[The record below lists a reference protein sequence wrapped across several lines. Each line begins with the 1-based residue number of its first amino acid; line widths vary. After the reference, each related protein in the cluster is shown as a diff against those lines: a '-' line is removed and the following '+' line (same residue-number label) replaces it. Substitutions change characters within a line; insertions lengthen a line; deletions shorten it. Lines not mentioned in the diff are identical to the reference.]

1 LALLTMCW
9 LASCSTD
16 DTNDQM
22 VVYDLENITYGGQ
35 GIYEGEWT
43 VNKQVVDTA
52 RLKVTN
58 VFKVRLPEAYLGFLC
73 FEEEYYSSVN
83 PSIIEYRK
91 QPVTLSYIDQG
102 YTTNAIF
109 SSFSSTEKSYN
120 GTMLFTNVSFTVAI
134 NGVDHQVDLLS
145 EEPGSAVFRNDNGL
159 WTIGITINNFLV
171 TNTQTHEVQM
181 RAPHAPI
188 ALYYNAK
195 KRIQ

>member
-1 LALLTMCW
+1 MCW